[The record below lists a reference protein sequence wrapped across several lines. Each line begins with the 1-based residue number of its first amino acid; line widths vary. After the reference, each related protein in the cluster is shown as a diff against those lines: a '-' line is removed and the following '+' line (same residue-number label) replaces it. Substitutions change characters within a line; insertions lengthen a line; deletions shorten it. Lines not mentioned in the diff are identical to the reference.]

1 MYLLTSFPEIVAADK
16 SKKTFGI
23 SLIAFNSII
32 TIENGLEKFQPIFFR
47 SKSFLSQHRFY
58 HAPCI
63 DLKRLSWL
71 L

>member
-32 TIENGLEKFQPIFFR
+32 TTENGLEKFQPILVAQRTSSR
-47 SKSFLSQHRFY
+47 STVFIMLRAFNRN
-58 HAPCI
+58 A
-63 DLKRLSWL
+63 
-71 L
+71 